1 MKWIG
6 RGTLRVSDKLTLNYG
21 DEIPEGLLTKE
32 RVKTF
37 KKLGKVGE
45 IVERINEHPEVR
57 ALKAQIAR
65 RDEKIDKLKDENKKL
80 VNQIAELKAIPSGD
94 EKLLEEIEKLKG
106 EIEEFELLH
115 TDLEGKKDG
124 EE

>member
-6 RGTLRVSDKLTLNYG
+6 RGTLRVSDKLILKYG
-21 DEIPEGLLTKE
+21 DEIPEGVLTKE

-37 KKLGKVGE
+37 KKLGKIGE

-65 RDEKIDKLKDENKKL
+65 RDEKIDKLKDE
-80 VNQIAELKAIPSGD
+80 IDGLKA
-94 EKLLEEIEKLKG
+94 KCEE
-106 EIEEFELLH
+106 
-115 TDLEGKKDG
+115 LEGKKDKT
-124 EE
+124 EAEK

>member
-6 RGTLRVSDKLTLNYG
+6 RGTLRVSDKLILKYG
-21 DEIPEGLLTKE
+21 DEIPDGVLTKE

-65 RDEKIDKLKDENKKL
+65 RDEKI
-80 VNQIAELKAIPSGD
+80 
-94 EKLLEEIEKLKG
+94 EKLKG
-106 EIEEFELLH
+106 EIKEFEAQYA
-115 TDLEGKKDG
+115 DLEDKKDG
-124 EE
+124 TTGVKE